1 MAERSILSRILGPK
15 DRERKPRPHPYA
27 NEPSTEAELAVDPKR
42 VTLFWGGLATVLVI
56 LGLWLQ
62 SQHGY
67 ISNKVTLSPGW
78 EQWTLVP
85 LFTGLA
91 LLGFGF
97 NRQRWTKR
105 VTMVGWVLFAMYWA
119 LTAKDLFIKEDQD
132 YVNFAFAIVG
142 VYFFVYLAYHQWLS
156 LARDVDNEAVHFLNV
171 TAFIAA
177 GSYFVIAKIQF
188 LRVWLIHL
196 VSDHTKW
203 MLDLFGQGEKAN
215 LRFIVDEVDPQG
227 PVWFFY
233 PDKYCSTGRG
243 DLVSEYCAT
252 LPPGNGPGFSSVR
265 TYPTSDGSFW
275 QDLLFYNNSPD
286 GIVPVSI
293 ILACTAI
300 QSIMLFVGLFF
311 GTNASLKRKI
321 QFSVIVGAVVY
332 VLNLVRNTGIIWFY
346 GQGHSSFWTMHN
358 AIGKGG
364 SLLAMVGIAFAVF
377 KWFPEFFQSLVNVLD
392 LPDRD
397 GPIERT
403 LKIGRRRPEPVASQ
417 GEGTSESLDELLE

>member
-1 MAERSILSRILGPK
+1 MQRILGPK

-27 NEPSTEAELAVDPKR
+27 EEASTEAESRYKPLHI
-42 VTLFWGGLATVLVI
+42 TLFFGSIATAMVIAGLL
-56 LGLWLQ
+56 LQ
-62 SQHGY
+62 AQHGY

-97 NRQRWTKR
+97 IRQPWTQR
-105 VTMVGWVLFAMYWA
+105 ITMVGWILFAFYWA

-132 YVNFAFAIVG
+132 YVNFAFAIIG

-156 LARDVDNEAVHFLNV
+156 LARGVRNEAVHFLNV

-188 LRVWLIHL
+188 LRVWLIHV

-203 MLDLFGQGEKAN
+203 MLDLFGQGDKAN
-215 LRFIVDEVDPQG
+215 LQFIVDEVDPAG

-233 PDKYCSTGRG
+233 PDKYCSPNRG
-243 DLVSEYCAT
+243 DLVGEYCRT

-265 TYPTSDGSFW
+265 SYPQSDGSLW
-275 QDLLFYNNSPD
+275 QDLLFYNNSAD
-286 GIVPVSI
+286 GVVPVSI

-311 GTNASLKRKI
+311 GTNAPLKRKI

-377 KWFPEFFQSLVNVLD
+377 KWFPEFFKSLVDVLD

-403 LKIGRRRPEPVASQ
+403 LKIGRRRPEPTAATQ
-417 GEGTSESLDELLE
+417 PDAGETVDTLDELLE